1 LLLLLLPQAFPS
13 GHASNS
19 MSVAWFTV
27 LYLVWS
33 LYLRSDAPYPRRLY
47 WGSNFWGRML
57 GEVRTRKLL
66 LRCDA
71 CIRSFSEE

>member
-1 LLLLLLPQAFPS
+1 
-13 GHASNS
+13 

-47 WGSNFWGRML
+47 WGSSFWGRML
-57 GEVRTRKLL
+57 GEVRNLYN
-66 LRCDA
+66 
-71 CIRSFSEE
+71 IEQF